1 MSEYF
6 FKDGMLYDPA
16 DMPSL
21 MPANIDYI
29 MIAILTLIAA
39 YGLAYI
45 YKKYDIALFLF
56 GIMAGGLLVYE
67 FEGGKQ

>member
-1 MSEYF
+1 MSEYY
-6 FKDGMLYDPA
+6 FKDGELYDPA
-16 DMPSL
+16 NMPSL
-21 MPANIDYI
+21 MPANIDYT
-29 MIAILTLIAA
+29 MIAILALIAA

-67 FEGGKQ
+67 FMGGKQ